1 MFYKEQNVSHHLF
14 PINPI
19 SDAQAT
25 SQAMA
30 IPLKNRGVIKT
41 AQFHASLAD
50 IPIPTLRPE
59 YILVRTIAVAL
70 NPTDWQTV
78 DESLKDGTPY
88 TLLGCDVS
96 AGKGFSFLSYFH
108 L

>member
-1 MFYKEQNVSHHLF
+1 
-14 PINPI
+14 
-19 SDAQAT
+19 
-25 SQAMA
+25 MA
-30 IPLKNRGVIKT
+30 LPKNRGVIKT
-41 AQFHASLAD
+41 AQYHASLAEV
-50 IPIPTLRPE
+50 PVPTLRPE

-96 AGKGFSFLSYFH
+96 VDQEFLWMFPVW
-108 L
+108 LF